1 MSKDVKK
8 LVFYAMA
15 IALTCVAT
23 MALAMPN
30 FLVVNG
36 YINLGDTMVILSG
49 LIFGR
54 VGGMIAG
61 GIGSALADILLA
73 FPLYAPIT
81 LLVKGLEGFIAG
93 LFKNKKKKKYIGL
106 VAILSAIWMVVGY
119 FLFEMIFLYG
129 FKGAIANL
137 VGNLTQ
143 ALVGAL
149 LATIIYH
156 SLDKIGLLVR
166 LDAYFSENK

>member
-1 MSKDVKK
+1 MSKDVKR

-23 MALAMPN
+23 MALAIPN
-30 FLVVNG
+30 FLLVNG
-36 YINLGDTMVILSG
+36 YINLGDAMVILSG

-54 VGGMIAG
+54 IGGMVAG
-61 GIGSALADILLA
+61 GVGSALADILLA

-81 LLVKGLEGFIAG
+81 LVVKGLEGFIAG
-93 LFKNKKKKKYIGL
+93 LFKGKIPKKYVGL
-106 VAILSAIWMVVGY
+106 LAVLSAIWMVVGY

-137 VGNLTQ
+137 VGNLIQ

-149 LATIIYH
+149 LATLIYH
-156 SLDKIGLLVR
+156 SLDRIGLIVK
-166 LDAYFSENK
+166 LDAYFAGKK